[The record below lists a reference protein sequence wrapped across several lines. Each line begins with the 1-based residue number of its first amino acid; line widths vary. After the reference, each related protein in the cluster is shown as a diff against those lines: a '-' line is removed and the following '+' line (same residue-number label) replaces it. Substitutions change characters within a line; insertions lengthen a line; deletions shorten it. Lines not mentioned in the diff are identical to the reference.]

1 MTSWQQYNDKAFSF
15 FESYI
20 GMSFDEIFSDVAE
33 FIPSSGESCL
43 DIGAG
48 SGRDSA
54 ALAKRGLKVT
64 AVEPSA
70 GFRALA
76 KNYHKDLDIT
86 WIDDSLPYLK
96 KVSTSNKKFDFI
108 LMSAVWMHLPPEDR
122 TQALH
127 TAYNLLN
134 AHGKMI
140 ITLRLG
146 PAEPERVIYKI
157 TTEEAISKA
166 KEAGF
171 NVEFVN
177 PTKEDGFKRNNV
189 TWQIV
194 VLTKN

>member
-1 MTSWQQYNDKAFSF
+1 MTSWQQYNDKATTF

-20 GMSFDEIFSDVAE
+20 GMSFDEIFSNVAQY
-33 FIPSSGESCL
+33 IPSSGESCL

-64 AVEPSA
+64 AVEPSE

-76 KNYHKDLDIT
+76 KDYHKDLDIT
-86 WIDDSLPYLK
+86 WVDDSLPLLK
-96 KVSTSNKKFDFI
+96 KISSSNQKFDFI

-127 TAYNLLN
+127 TAFKLLKTS
-134 AHGKMI
+134 GRMI

-146 PAEPERVIYKI
+146 PAEPERVIYEI
-157 TTEEAISKA
+157 TTEEALLKS

-171 NVEFVN
+171 DVEFVT
-177 PTKEDGFKRNNV
+177 PIKEDGFKRNNV
-189 TWQIV
+189 AWQIV
-194 VLTKN
+194 VLSKR